1 MKMTGRERSVS
12 MSEISLFMSPEQT
25 IFGRDSAKEVG
36 KYAKLLG
43 AGKVF
48 VVTDEIIVGLEP
60 FKAVEKSLKDA
71 NLDYYVYAE
80 VDQNPTDVQI
90 ENGARLYKEEKAD
103 LLLSI
108 GGGSSIDSA
117 KAIGILADNPGS
129 IRDYACNYITGMDS
143 NPMNNANPIPPLIT
157 IPTTAG
163 TGSEV
168 GAWVVVTNTKDNY
181 KFFAG
186 GWNCLPRVAI
196 VDPVMTS
203 TMPPSLTADTGIDA
217 LCHAIE
223 AYCTPY
229 GMPQADVFALEAIKL
244 VVKHLGPAVADGSNI
259 DAREGMAMGALQAGL
274 AMNAGC
280 GGIHALGLQL
290 TSKYGIPHGRTLA
303 IMMPGVM
310 RYNLL
315 ACVDR
320 FVDIAK
326 AMGEKVEGL
335 SQMEAAE
342 KAPFAVEQF
351 AQSIGIRTT
360 LSKETEDPELVPI
373 CAKHALENENIHGN
387 PRMPTLEEVEELYKQ
402 AYGK

>member
-25 IFGRDSAKEVG
+25 IFGRDAAKQVG

-43 AGKVF
+43 AKKVF

-60 FKAVEKSLKDA
+60 FKAVEKSLKDV
-71 NLDYYVYAE
+71 NLDHYVYTE
-80 VDQNPTDVQI
+80 VDQNPSDVQV
-90 ENGARLYKEEKAD
+90 ENGAKLYKEEKAD
-103 LLLSI
+103 FLLSV

-117 KAIGILADNPGS
+117 KAIGILANNPGS
-129 IRDYACNYITGMDS
+129 IQDYACDYITGIDS

-181 KFFAG
+181 KFFVG
-186 GWNCLPRVAI
+186 GWNCLPKVAI
-196 VDPVMTS
+196 VDPVMSS
-203 TMPPSLTADTGIDA
+203 TMPPSLTAYTGIDA

-229 GMPQADVFALEAIKL
+229 GMPQTDVFALEAIKL
-244 VVKHLGPAVADGSNI
+244 VVKHLGSAVTDGSNM

-303 IMMPGVM
+303 IMMPVVM
-310 RYNLL
+310 RYNMT

-320 FVDIAK
+320 FIDIAK

-342 KAPFAVEQF
+342 RAPFAVEKF
-351 AQSIGIRTT
+351 ARSLGIKTT
-360 LSKETEDPELVPI
+360 LSKETEDPELLPT
-373 CAKHALENENIHGN
+373 CAKHALDNENIHGN
-387 PRMPTLEEVEELYKQ
+387 PLIPTLEEVEELYNQVYDK
-402 AYGK
+402 

>member
-1 MKMTGRERSVS
+1 MP
-12 MSEISLFMSPEQT
+12 EINLFMSPEQT
-25 IFGRDSAKEVG
+25 IFGRDAARQVG

-43 AGKVF
+43 AKKVF
-48 VVTDEIIVGLEP
+48 VVTDEIIAGIEP
-60 FKAVEKSLKDA
+60 FEGVVKSLKDA
-71 NLDYYVYAE
+71 NLDHYVYAE
-80 VDQNPTDVQI
+80 VDPNPSDLQV

-103 LLLSI
+103 LLLSV

-117 KAIGILADNPGS
+117 KAIGILSNNPGS
-129 IRDYACNYITGMDS
+129 IRDYACNYITGLDS
-143 NPMNNANPIPPLIT
+143 NPMNTANPIPPSIA

-168 GAWVVVTNTKDNY
+168 GAWAVITNTKDKY
-181 KFFAG
+181 KFFPG
-186 GWNCLPRVAI
+186 GWNCLPKVAI
-196 VDPVMTS
+196 VDPFMTS

-223 AYCTPY
+223 AYCSPF
-229 GMPQADVFALEAIKL
+229 GMPQADVFALAAIRL
-244 VVKHLGPAVADGSNI
+244 IVKHLGPAVADGSNM

-303 IMMPGVM
+303 IMMPVVM
-310 RYNLL
+310 RYNMI

-320 FVDIAK
+320 FIDIAE

-342 KAPFAVEQF
+342 LAPFAVEKF
-351 AQSIGIRTT
+351 ARSLGIRTT
-360 LSKETEDPELVPI
+360 LSKETEDPELVST

-387 PRMPTLEEVEELYKQ
+387 PRTPTLEHVEELYKQ
-402 AYGK
+402 AYDK